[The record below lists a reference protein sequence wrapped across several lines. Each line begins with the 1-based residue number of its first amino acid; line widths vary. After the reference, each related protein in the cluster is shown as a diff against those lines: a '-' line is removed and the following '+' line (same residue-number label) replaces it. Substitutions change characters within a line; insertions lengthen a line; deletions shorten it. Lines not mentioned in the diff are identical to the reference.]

1 MEFTVASLLPP
12 NDVDL
17 EYEDLHAV
25 MSAQEE
31 CQVMQDGSEV
41 NVIDDEELGSTVV
54 ELVGPQAAL
63 VFQCGAILR
72 YLVLHIKNLDRFLSI
87 EVEVVDDS
95 KQYRT
100 FHLSNRRSLASI
112 HGSRCELPLSIGP
125 GWQHLNMDLEAF
137 TSRCGRSVPRC
148 AAMKPRCA
156 RAQGVRDR

>member
-1 MEFTVASLLPP
+1 MDARAT
-12 NDVDL
+12 
-17 EYEDLHAV
+17 HT
-25 MSAQEE
+25 E
-31 CQVMQDGSEV
+31 CQVLQDGSEV

-112 HGSRCELPLSIGP
+112 NGSRCELPLAIGP
-125 GWQHLNMDLEAF
+125 GWQHFNMDLEAF
-137 TSRCGRSVPRC
+137 TSRRDASAPRTRP
-148 AAMKPRCA
+148 AARCNP
-156 RAQGVRDR
+156 